1 MLVLAFWQQLQEE
14 QFVSCTCW
22 QKRDFFSPCTCRT
35 SAAFEALPYLPF
47 LHPVGR
53 RASHASQTKGCFG
66 GGMDSPLQ
74 RGASSALLQHIPD
87 PETGLTLQPTGSF
100 AAWKPHAPPSLS
112 TPGAGCARGKMRG
125 FGSPQRLHKWPWLCS
140 ALTEHSCSRRTSEP
154 PGVMQSSPHIPLWEV
169 TSVSPPGL
177 TALQQQHPPSLW
189 HRMLCSRLPRRHHS
203 HRSASLLPFTRV
215 GARQGDLAHLATWG
229 S

>member
-1 MLVLAFWQQLQEE
+1 MKCLFLGNSATCPLKRRKSFALCFPGTRDDPGDAPHVQGEEDAVMLVLAFWQQLQEE

-112 TPGAGCARGKMRG
+112 TPGAGCARGRCGALGAPSGSTSGRG
-125 FGSPQRLHKWPWLCS
+125 
-140 ALTEHSCSRRTSEP
+140 
-154 PGVMQSSPHIPLWEV
+154 
-169 TSVSPPGL
+169 SV
-177 TALQQQHPPSLW
+177 
-189 HRMLCSRLPRRHHS
+189 LP
-203 HRSASLLPFTRV
+203 
-215 GARQGDLAHLATWG
+215 
-229 S
+229 